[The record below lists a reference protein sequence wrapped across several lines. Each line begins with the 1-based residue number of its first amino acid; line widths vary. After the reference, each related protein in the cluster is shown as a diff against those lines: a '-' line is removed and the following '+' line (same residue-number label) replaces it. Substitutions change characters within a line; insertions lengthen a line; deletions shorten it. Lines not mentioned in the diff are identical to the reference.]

1 MKKIALFAL
10 CATVLFACK
19 NGNSDKPAVKE
30 EQPKEENVVKMKSE
44 EPVLKSKPIS
54 VQSR

>member
-1 MKKIALFAL
+1 MKKIALLAL

-30 EQPKEENVVKMKSE
+30 EQPKEENVVKMKSAN
-44 EPVLKSKPIS
+44 VFGH
-54 VQSR
+54 